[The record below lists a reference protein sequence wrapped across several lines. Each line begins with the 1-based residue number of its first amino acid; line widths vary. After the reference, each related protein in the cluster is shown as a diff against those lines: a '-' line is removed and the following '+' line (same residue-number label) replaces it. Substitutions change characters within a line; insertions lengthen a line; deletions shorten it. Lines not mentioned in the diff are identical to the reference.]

1 MYFGPGVH
9 RPKDL
14 PNTQIQIPSN
24 TTVYLAP
31 GAVVKAKLLID
42 KAENVRIVGRGI
54 LDHPIRGI
62 EVTHSKNIWI
72 DGITV
77 INPDHY
83 TVFGGE
89 STGLTI
95 NNLKSFSCKGWS
107 DGIDL
112 MCCSD
117 VLIDNVF
124 MRNSDDCIAI
134 YAHRWNYYG
143 GSRNVTLQNSILWA
157 DIAHPIN
164 IGGHGNPDDK
174 AGEILEDIRVD
185 NIQEGRLFN
194 INVRF
199 NSKYDKQP
207 GRGIEDIIFRN
218 IIYNGVGE
226 NPSLLK
232 GFDKER
238 SVKNIIF
245 DNVII
250 NGMKMKNIDDFITN
264 EYIKNITVK

>member
-174 AGEILEDIRVD
+174 VGEILE
-185 NIQEGRLFN
+185 
-194 INVRF
+194 
-199 NSKYDKQP
+199 
-207 GRGIEDIIFRN
+207 
-218 IIYNGVGE
+218 
-226 NPSLLK
+226 
-232 GFDKER
+232 
-238 SVKNIIF
+238 
-245 DNVII
+245 
-250 NGMKMKNIDDFITN
+250 
-264 EYIKNITVK
+264 NITVRNVDILEHDEDDLLYQGCMAVDCGDKTWYAKYYLRISV